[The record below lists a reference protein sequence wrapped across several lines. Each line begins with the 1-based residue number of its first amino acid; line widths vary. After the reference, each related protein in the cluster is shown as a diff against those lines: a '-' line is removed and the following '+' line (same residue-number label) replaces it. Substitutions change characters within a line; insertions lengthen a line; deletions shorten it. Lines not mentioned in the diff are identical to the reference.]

1 MQQRISKYYEL
12 FVSVLMLIGAIY
24 MEKVAIATDKPVTAG
39 NLTAMAFP
47 KVLYLVI
54 IVLCAYL
61 ILKGII
67 WLVKNPA
74 PEKAQIASVVPI
86 KSLVTFGMIVA
97 YAFLWTKIGFT
108 VSTFLFF
115 FCESVFLSRKR
126 PIWLTFLLAL
136 GITVFISV
144 VFGVFFKVSFPDPL
158 MNAIRGI

>member
-1 MQQRISKYYEL
+1 
-12 FVSVLMLIGAIY
+12 
-24 MEKVAIATDKPVTAG
+24 
-39 NLTAMAFP
+39 
-47 KVLYLVI
+47 
-54 IVLCAYL
+54 
-61 ILKGII
+61 
-67 WLVKNPA
+67 
-74 PEKAQIASVVPI
+74 
-86 KSLVTFGMIVA
+86 MIVA

>member
-74 PEKAQIASVVPI
+74 PEKAQKASVVPI

-97 YAFLWTKIGFT
+97 F
-108 VSTFLFF
+108 
-115 FCESVFLSRKR
+115 
-126 PIWLTFLLAL
+126 
-136 GITVFISV
+136 
-144 VFGVFFKVSFPDPL
+144 SFSSASPYS
-158 MNAIRGI
+158 